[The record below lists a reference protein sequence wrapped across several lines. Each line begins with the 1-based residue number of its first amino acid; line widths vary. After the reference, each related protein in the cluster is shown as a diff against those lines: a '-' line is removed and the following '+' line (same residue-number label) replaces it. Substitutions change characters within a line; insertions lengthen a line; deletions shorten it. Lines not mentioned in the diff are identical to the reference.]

1 MTLQRHLVIMVKAP
15 RFGAVKTRLAAG
27 IGRLA
32 AWRFYR
38 GATARLLRRMQKG
51 RWQVWLSVTPEQ
63 YLKGGRFWPL
73 QFDRIPQGWGDLGER
88 MARPAR
94 TLPPGPVVVIGS
106 DVPSISVP
114 HIEAAF
120 KALASH
126 GAVVGPAADG
136 GYWLIGL
143 ARRPAPVNRLRPRLY
158 AHVRWSGPH
167 ALADTLAGLDRRLK
181 VARLETLSDVDTA
194 EDYGRWR
201 AISRA
206 GGP

>member
-1 MTLQRHLVIMVKAP
+1 MSLQRHLVIMVKAP
-15 RFGAVKTRLAAG
+15 RFGTVKTRLAAG
-27 IGRLA
+27 VGRLA

-51 RWQVWLSVTPEQ
+51 RWQVWLSVTPDQ
-63 YLKGGRFWPL
+63 YVEDGRFWPAL
-73 QFDRIPQGWGDLGER
+73 LDRIPQGRGDLGAR

-106 DVPSISVP
+106 DVPGISVP

-120 KALASH
+120 RALDSH
-126 GAVVGPAADG
+126 GAIVGPAADG

-143 ARRPAPVNRLRPRLY
+143 ARRPAPINRLWPRLY
-158 AHVRWSGPH
+158 ADVRWSGPY

-181 VARLETLSDVDTA
+181 VASLVTLSDVDTA
-194 EDYGRWR
+194 EDYDRWR